1 MKIKIECEIEIDE
14 DVWYNDEE
22 EKQWV
27 ISLLDNEEDMTM
39 VRLWSCEVGDEMGVT
54 SNFKYKIL

>member
-1 MKIKIECEIEIDE
+1 MKIKIECEIDIDE
-14 DVWYNDEE
+14 DVWYNDED

-27 ISLLDNEEDMTM
+27 ISLLDNEEEMTM

>member
-14 DVWYNDEE
+14 DVWYNDED

-27 ISLLDNEEDMTM
+27 ISLLDNEEEMTM